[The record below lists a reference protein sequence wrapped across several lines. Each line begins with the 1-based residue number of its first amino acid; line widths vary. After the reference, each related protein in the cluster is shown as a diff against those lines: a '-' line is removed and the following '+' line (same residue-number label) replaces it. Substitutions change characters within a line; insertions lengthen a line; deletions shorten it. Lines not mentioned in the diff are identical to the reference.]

1 MKRNLTWLCL
11 AMFLVIALDFGF
23 GIAGG
28 TSAFMAG
35 WNSVDDEKTGE
46 IDAYQITC
54 DETNNWPTILLPKDR
69 FFFFR
74 KFHI

>member
-23 GIAGG
+23 SIAGG

-35 WNSVDDEKTGE
+35 WNSVD
-46 IDAYQITC
+46 
-54 DETNNWPTILLPKDR
+54 
-69 FFFFR
+69 
-74 KFHI
+74 